1 MKNRS
6 TPPIHPADAALG
18 RSLLRASVALNG
30 GAALLAFVPALL
42 PAAVNPHLVLPVML
56 TVGFGLMF
64 SAGRIRSGRWAPVSS
79 RAGRV

>member
-1 MKNRS
+1 MNQRPA
-6 TPPIHPADAALG
+6 TPIHPADAALG
-18 RSLLRASVALNG
+18 RSLLRASVALNA
-30 GAALLAFVPALL
+30 GAALLGFVPALL